1 MVQHFKCVI
10 FDVDGTILD
19 TSEGIFESVEY
30 KIKHFGFH
38 DLTDK
43 QLKEFIGPPIQNSF
57 SSKYDLH
64 GDILQEIATVFRD
77 RYKTY
82 DLLKAKP
89 YDGIYILFSELKK
102 QDITTAIATYKRQD
116 YATELLVKFDFDKYT
131 NIIFGADH
139 ENKLKKKDIIELAL
153 KKAGITDYH
162 DAVMIGDSDND
173 AIGANELG
181 INFIGVTYGFG
192 FKTKEDVLKFN
203 PYGVAANVDE
213 LITMLTRWK
222 YENKTSKIYIWVSSK

>member
-30 KIKHFGFH
+30 TIKHFGFH

-77 RYKTY
+77 RYKSE
-82 DLLKAKP
+82 
-89 YDGIYILFSELKK
+89 GIYNKEQRAAVHNLNNG
-102 QDITTAIATYKRQD
+102 TT
-116 YATELLVKFDFDKYT
+116 
-131 NIIFGADH
+131 
-139 ENKLKKKDIIELAL
+139 IIESG
-153 KKAGITDYH
+153 KIVSDGEVGSIYNQAGNQEHT
-162 DAVMIGDSDND
+162 
-173 AIGANELG
+173 
-181 INFIGVTYGFG
+181 
-192 FKTKEDVLKFN
+192 
-203 PYGVAANVDE
+203 
-213 LITMLTRWK
+213 
-222 YENKTSKIYIWVSSK
+222 